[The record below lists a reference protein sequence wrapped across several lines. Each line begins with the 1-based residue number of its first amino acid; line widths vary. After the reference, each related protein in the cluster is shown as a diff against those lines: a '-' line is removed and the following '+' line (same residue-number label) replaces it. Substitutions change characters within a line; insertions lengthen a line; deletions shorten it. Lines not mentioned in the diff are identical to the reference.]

1 MTRGPAPKLTK
12 EKLLAGNPGG
22 RPLNFDE
29 PKFPDGE
36 MPAPEF
42 LDDSGKRLWQEIVP
56 PLKLLGLAKPA
67 NREVLGR
74 YCEMLVRYRELL
86 VFIRKSGTTYPVRAP
101 AGVPDAKGKTR
112 VGPII
117 GFKEWPQ
124 YKQVRELEKNLLIYE
139 REFGITP
146 AAATRVKIKQ
156 EVVSG
161 GSTKDLKAQYF
172 GGIAPGNPIPIR
184 AS

>member
-1 MTRGPAPKLTK
+1 MPKPDVLK
-12 EKLLAGNPGG
+12 KLAGNPGG
-22 RPLNFDE
+22 RPLNEDA
-29 PKFPDGE
+29 PKFPDGD
-36 MPAPEF
+36 MPPCEF
-42 LDDSGKRLWQEIVP
+42 LDDAGQRLWHEVVP

-74 YCEMLVRYRELL
+74 YCAMLARYRELL
-86 VFIRKSGTTYPVRAP
+86 IFISKNGTAYPIRA
-101 AGVPDAKGKTR
+101 ASGVPDAKGKTK

-124 YKQVRELEKNLLIYE
+124 YKQLSNLEKMLLIYE

-161 GSTKDLKAQYF
+161 GDTQNLKAQF
-172 GGIAPGNPIPIR
+172 FTGGPIPIR
-184 AS
+184 PKPAG